1 MYIPKRS
8 KALLAGAGLCTGVG
22 IFSVIEGAAVLFRC
36 TGIDLLSGKGF
47 PNPKI
52 KHLVFVW

>member
-8 KALLAGAGLCTGVG
+8 KALLAGTVLFTGLGL
-22 IFSVIEGAAVLFRC
+22 FSIIEGAAVLFRC

-52 KHLVFVW
+52 NI